1 MEPGTLQK
9 TGGVINL
16 PKFKIKNKF
25 DLKDS
30 LAKVSHM
37 YKMKLMRT
45 PICLCMI

>member
-30 LAKVSHM
+30 LAKVSHIFNKM
-37 YKMKLMRT
+37 YKMKLMRGF
-45 PICLCMI
+45 

>member
-30 LAKVSHM
+30 LAKVSH
-37 YKMKLMRT
+37 
-45 PICLCMI
+45 IFN